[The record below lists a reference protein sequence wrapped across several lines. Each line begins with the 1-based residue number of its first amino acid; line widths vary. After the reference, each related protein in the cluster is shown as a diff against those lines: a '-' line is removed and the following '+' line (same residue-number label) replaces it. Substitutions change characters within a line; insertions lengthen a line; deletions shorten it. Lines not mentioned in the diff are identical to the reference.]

1 MLTSMPFVQA
11 SQASSA
17 DSEGMLSM
25 SSPHFINISAS
36 SSEKSSKSVLLCDN
50 VLSFRLGS
58 SVLAGASEGGVGG
71 AL

>member
-11 SQASSA
+11 SQASST
-17 DSEGMLSM
+17 DSGGMLSM
-25 SSPHFINISAS
+25 VSPHFINISAS
-36 SSEKSSKSVLLCDN
+36 SSEKSSKSALSWDK

-58 SVLAGASEGGVGG
+58 SVLTGASEGGVGG